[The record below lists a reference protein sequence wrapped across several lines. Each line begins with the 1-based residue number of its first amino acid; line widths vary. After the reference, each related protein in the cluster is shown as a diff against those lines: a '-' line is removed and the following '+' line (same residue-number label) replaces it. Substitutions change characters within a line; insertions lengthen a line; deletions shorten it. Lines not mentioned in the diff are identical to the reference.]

1 MTLQRWVFLRKLT
14 AAAAASSSSSPPFSP
29 PASLTHVLR
38 FSQSAA
44 VNMAEEA
51 KKLAAY
57 SAVDN
62 NVQNNQVV
70 GVGSGST
77 IVYAV
82 DRLAERVR
90 QEKLNIVCV
99 PTSFQAR
106 QLILQHG
113 LVLSDLERHP
123 ELDVAIDGADEVDA
137 ELTLIKGGGGC
148 LTQEKI
154 VAGNSKCFVVIADY
168 RKDSRAL
175 GEQWKKGVPIE
186 VIPMAYVP
194 VSRVIAKRFGG
205 EVNLRMAVSKAVK
218 TRVRRRSRAFA
229 APFTLSV
236 LSGLQGPVV
245 TDNSNFILDWK
256 FEHIQNWSEVNTAI
270 KMIPGVVET
279 GLFVN
284 MAERAYFGMEDG
296 SVKVRKA
303 PIN

>member
-1 MTLQRWVFLRKLT
+1 MRQKW
-14 AAAAASSSSSPPFSP
+14 
-29 PASLTHVLR
+29 ASLCKLGCPPTLLSSCRLVALNQKHVLWFR
-38 FSQSAA
+38 QSHAK
-44 VNMAEEA
+44 MAEEA

-62 NVQNNQVV
+62 HVQNNQVV

-77 IVYAV
+77 IVFAV

-106 QLILQHG
+106 QLILQHS
-113 LVLSDLERHP
+113 LTLSDLDRHP
-123 ELDVAIDGADEVDA
+123 ELDVAIDGADEVDT

-154 VAGNSKCFVVIADY
+154 VAGCAKHFVVIADY
-168 RKDSRAL
+168 RKDSKVL
-175 GEQWKKGVPIE
+175 GQQWKKGVPIE

-194 VSRVIAKRFGG
+194 VSRMIVKKFGG
-205 EVNLRMAVSKAVK
+205 EASLRMAVSKA
-218 TRVRRRSRAFA
+218 
-229 APFTLSV
+229 
-236 LSGLQGPVV
+236 GPVV

-256 FEHIQNWSEVNTAI
+256 FEQAQDWTEVNTAI

-296 SVKVRKA
+296 SVQVRDA
-303 PIN
+303 LIN